1 MIRRLSEL
9 AQGGRSIGDL
19 IADFRDGRLEG
30 EFEPIDRCPSHDEEM
45 VTELVNRLVAG
56 DMAGSDDLFD
66 RLSEQLGTERLLSRI
81 IGPSLTE
88 VGDRW
93 FRQECEIYQ
102 ERCVSGF
109 FRHKLEIMIAEA
121 RRGNANPTYT
131 AILGMV
137 QGDRHIGG
145 ILILNVL
152 LERSGWRVFNM
163 GVDVPVC
170 EFQKAI
176 RALTPDA
183 LGLSFVLSRNINKRF
198 QELGQIRGLPVFV
211 GGRSILNYQN
221 LARRYGLIPTPGPI
235 TSALERWRTLH
246 EEWIRSNARP
256 KVR

>member
-1 MIRRLSEL
+1 LVDR
-9 AQGGRSIGDL
+9 L
-19 IADFRDGRLEG
+19 IA
-30 EFEPIDRCPSHDEEM
+30 
-45 VTELVNRLVAG
+45 G
-56 DMAGSDDLFD
+56 DVVGSDDLFR
-66 RLSEQLGTERLLSRI
+66 RLSEQLETVGLLSRI

-109 FRHKLEIMIAEA
+109 FRHKLEIMIEDA
-121 RRGNANPTYT
+121 RRKNVDPTYR

-145 ILILNVL
+145 VLILNVL

-163 GVDVPVC
+163 GVDLPVC
-170 EFQKAI
+170 EFQKAV
-176 RALTPDA
+176 RSLNPNA

-198 QELGQIRGLPVFV
+198 QELGQIRGLPIFV
-211 GGRSILNYQN
+211 GGRSILNYQK

-235 TSALERWRTLH
+235 TSALERWHTLY
-246 EEWIRSNARP
+246 EEWVRSNASP